1 MQRSFKSTEKKQ
13 SSDAC
18 ACLVKYLKFF
28 IMIRK
33 VKNEDRTLMMYIQFP
48 PTAFGPF
55 FPLSVE
61 LKGYNGVN
69 TVNRQLEGFNEEKG
83 GLFGCILAAV
93 LAYSGTGNGVTMGAV
108 GLGFLVNVPLFTS
121 RVG

>member
-1 MQRSFKSTEKKQ
+1 MCTPGKALKALYYDTKK
-13 SSDAC
+13 
-18 ACLVKYLKFF
+18 FE
-28 IMIRK
+28 
-33 VKNEDRTLMMYIQFP
+33 NEDWSLMVYMPF
-48 PTAFGPF
+48 PTAAFGLF

-61 LKGYNGVN
+61 LEGFDRVN

-93 LAYSGTGNGVTMGAV
+93 LAYSGTGNGMKVGAV

-121 RVG
+121 RVGWGGQ